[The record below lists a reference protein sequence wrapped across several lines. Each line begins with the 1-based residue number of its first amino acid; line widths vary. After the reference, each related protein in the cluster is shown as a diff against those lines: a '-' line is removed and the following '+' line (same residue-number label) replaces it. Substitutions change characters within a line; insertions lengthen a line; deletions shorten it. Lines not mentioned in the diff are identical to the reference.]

1 MSESEGV
8 RATPRERRDEW
19 KRLADAA
26 TEGPWDLDMNK
37 RWGSWKVTAPPS
49 DGHPDYS
56 RKIADSL
63 LTEADAEFIAAA
75 REAVPAL
82 AAEVETLSVERDDLR
97 AKLKLCATT
106 LDEVA
111 GVLNDTEAERDSLA
125 AKIEAVEAERDDER
139 RKFQAETLRVSRI
152 FDALDHW
159 RFIADVP
166 DWSSD
171 PHAVLRNCIAEARA
185 AGDHLAPHGPGH
197 ESAQCPS
204 RRALS
209 GGGQG

>member
-1 MSESEGV
+1 MSDSPASSEGV
-8 RATPRERRDEW
+8 RATTRERRDEW
-19 KRLADAA
+19 KRLAEAA

-82 AAEVETLSVERDDLR
+82 IAEVESLSVERDDLR
-97 AKLKLCATT
+97 AKLKLVGAT

-111 GVLNDTEAERDSLA
+111 GVLNDTEAERDYLA
-125 AKIEAVEAERDDER
+125 AKITAVEAEND
-139 RKFQAETLRVSRI
+139 
-152 FDALDHW
+152 
-159 RFIADVP
+159 
-166 DWSSD
+166 
-171 PHAVLRNCIAEARA
+171 NARA
-185 AGDHLAPHGPGH
+185 KEALLRGVLDNLLKDLYDTSRRTGNRGMGYLHLRWASFVTERDLGP
-197 ESAQCPS
+197 